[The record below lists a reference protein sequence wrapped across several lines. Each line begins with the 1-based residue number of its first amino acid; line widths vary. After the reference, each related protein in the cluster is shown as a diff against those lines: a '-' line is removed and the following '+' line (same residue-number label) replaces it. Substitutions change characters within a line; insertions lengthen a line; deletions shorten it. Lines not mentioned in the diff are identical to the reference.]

1 MEKVLGAMPGEN
13 MKPKADRVLE
23 INGEHPIFSKLQFL
37 YDNDKDKLS
46 AYADIL
52 YDQALLIEG
61 LDIDDPVDYCNKI
74 CDLMVG

>member
-1 MEKVLGAMPGEN
+1 MEKVLGAMPGSE

-23 INGEHPIFSKLQFL
+23 VNADHPIFSKLQFL
-37 YDNDKDKLS
+37 YDNDKEKLA

-61 LDIDDPVDYCNKI
+61 LDIDDPVEYCNKV
-74 CDLMVG
+74 CSLMI